1 MTLAFL
7 GATLALALLTI
18 MPGPDVAIVTRVVL
32 AHGKRAAFRTAL
44 GISTGLLFWGLLTV
58 IGLAALLAASAEV
71 YLVVKFAGAAYLIW
85 LGIKTIWQSRH
96 HADRHQTG
104 RHHAAHEPAV
114 VKPQRPHRPWLTGFI
129 NNLLNPKI
137 AIFYTSLLPQ
147 LVPSGAPHALT
158 LFSLVI
164 VHAVLTVSW
173 LTTYGYVI
181 NRSARF
187 LQLPRVRR
195 ALDKLTGIVL
205 IGFGIR
211 VAIKS

>member
-44 GISTGLLFWGLLTV
+44 GIAPGLLFWGLLTV
-58 IGLAALLAASAEV
+58 IGLAALLAASAAA

-85 LGIKTIWQSRH
+85 LGIKTIWHSRH
-96 HADRHQTG
+96 HT
-104 RHHAAHEPAV
+104 AHEPAV
-114 VKPQRPHRPWLTGFI
+114 MKPQRPHRHWLTGFI

-137 AIFYTSLLPQ
+137 AVFYTSLLPQ
-147 LVPSGAPHALT
+147 LVPSGAPHAST
-158 LFSLVI
+158 LFALVI
-164 VHAVLTVSW
+164 LHAVLTVSW
-173 LTTYGYVI
+173 LITYGYVI

-187 LQLPRVRR
+187 LQRPRVRR
-195 ALDKLTGIVL
+195 ALDKLTGIIL